1 MDSTGHEKSKSVMYW
16 CYVSLLLRR
25 PEDGTSAPKHV
36 GIFKTYLQY
45 YMCLLVYVIDCKSNH
60 GVNNTEFKVYG
71 FKNFDIA
78 LYMTGSK
85 LERLKNTLFIILMEE
100 NSTTIRCH
108 RHYVHKLH
116 RTDGLLTANV
126 RRLQAAYLRITKNF
140 LHLNTDCFKFLLC
153 FHFPI
158 YSCLAVLWYVGVK
171 LGFSRSGKNIH
182 LRVFENRA
190 LR

>member
-1 MDSTGHEKSKSVMYW
+1 V
-16 CYVSLLLRR
+16 
-25 PEDGTSAPKHV
+25 
-36 GIFKTYLQY
+36 
-45 YMCLLVYVIDCKSNH
+45 CLLVYVIDCKNSH
-60 GVNNTEFKVYG
+60 GVNNIKFEVCR

-78 LYMTGSK
+78 LNMTGSK
-85 LERLKNTLFIILMEE
+85 LELLKNTLFIIFMEE
-100 NSTTIRCH
+100 HSTKIRYH
-108 RHYVHKLH
+108 SHYTHKLH
-116 RTDGLLTANV
+116 RTDGRHTANI
-126 RRLQAAYLRITKNF
+126 RRLETACFRITTNF

-158 YSCLAVLWYVGVK
+158 FSSLGVLWYVGVK